1 MRLKKELVLRK
12 VAGEYIVVP
21 IGRLSKISPM
31 MQITPSTAWLWDMMK
46 VGEFTEN
53 SLVEAV
59 LGQFSGVDEA
69 RAREDVHKFL
79 ELLDGNHM
87 LDNGKPEPLMGTAE
101 VTLTP
106 EQAKHLEKGRKE

>member
-1 MRLKKELVLRK
+1 MLLKKDLILRK

-31 MQITPSTAWLWDMMK
+31 MQVTSSTAWLWDVMK
-46 VGEFTEN
+46 AGEFTED

-59 LGQFSGVDEA
+59 LGHFSGVDEA
-69 RAREDVHKFL
+69 RAREDIRKFL
-79 ELLDGNHM
+79 ELLDGNYM
-87 LDNGKPEPLMGTAE
+87 LDNGRPEPMMGTAE

-106 EQAKHLEKGRKE
+106 EQAKRLEKGREE

>member
-1 MRLKKELVLRK
+1 MRLKKDLVLRK

-31 MQITPSTAWLWDMMK
+31 MQITSSTAWLWDMMK
-46 VGEFTEN
+46 ACEFTED

-59 LGQFSGVDEA
+59 LGHFSGVDEA
-69 RAREDVHKFL
+69 RARKDIHKFL
-79 ELLDGNHM
+79 ELLDGNYM
-87 LDNGKPEPLMGTAE
+87 LDNGRPEPMQGTVE

-106 EQAKHLEKGRKE
+106 EQEKCLENGRKE

>member
-1 MRLKKELVLRK
+1 MQLKKDLVLRK

-31 MQITPSTAWLWDMMK
+31 MQVTSSTAWLWDVMK
-46 VGEFTEN
+46 EGEFTED

-59 LGQFSGVDEA
+59 LGHFSGVDEA

-79 ELLDGNHM
+79 ELLDGNYM
-87 LDNGKPEPLMGTAE
+87 LENGRPEPIMGTAE
-101 VTLTP
+101 ITLTP
-106 EQAKHLEKGRKE
+106 EQAKRLDKGREE

>member
-1 MRLKKELVLRK
+1 MRLKKDLVLRK

-31 MQITPSTAWLWDMMK
+31 MQVTSSTAWLWDIMK
-46 VGEFTEN
+46 ESDFTED

-59 LGQFSGVDEA
+59 LGHFSGVDEPQA
-69 RAREDVHKFL
+69 RSDIRKFL
-79 ELLDGNHM
+79 ELLDGNYM
-87 LDNGKPEPLMGTAE
+87 LDNGRPEPIMGNAK

-106 EQAKHLEKGRKE
+106 EQVKRLEKGWKE